1 MARYITDEELNAM
14 NEELENTP
22 EYAEWLNELEQE
34 HLAQK
39 MLLNMKY
46 ERDMDMG
53 R

>member
-1 MARYITDEELNAM
+1 MRILTDEEIKAM

-22 EYAEWLNELEQE
+22 EYAEWLDELEQE

-46 ERDMDMG
+46 ERDMDEG
-53 R
+53 LL